1 MDAAERERSAM
12 VEPLD
17 RLVGIFASDAMP
29 SNQFNDLRR
38 SQPGELPIRKLWLA
52 VLEDGIR
59 CYLDGHIEGIL
70 QGRFDGIGGG
80 RFWPARRVRMAQE
93 ARDWIFDVEA
103 DGPFSFNG
111 LCEGLDINVEYLRE
125 RLNLLA
131 TGNKNIP
138 RRSPV
143 LGAKEQL
150 IGTPRRPQRLERR
163 RDRRSIA

>member
-17 RLVGIFASDAMP
+17 RLVGIFASDAML

-59 CYLDGHIEGIL
+59 CFLEGRREGSL
-70 QGRFDGIGGG
+70 GAQFDGIGGG
-80 RFWPARRVRMAQE
+80 RFWPTRRIRLAEE
-93 ARDWIFDVEA
+93 ARAWIFDVEA
-103 DGPFSFNG
+103 DSAFSFNG
-111 LCEGLDINVEYLRE
+111 LCEWLDINAEYLRD

-131 TGNKNIP
+131 TGSKTIP

-150 IGTPRRPQRLERR
+150 IGTPPASAARPIPQ
-163 RDRRSIA
+163 A